1 MNTFLYEMES
11 VLSTKLTENGALT
24 YSSSLNKVLDLFA
37 LGGSYRG
44 RTDDD
49 IVFLFDSAYV
59 ENKAL
64 AVACLFY
71 LRDVRGGQGE
81 RRFFRVVLEKSI
93 DMFVADFG
101 SERVHKLLKLIAEYG
116 RWDDLLCILEKS
128 DLVVSIFKEQ
138 LEKDILECA
147 KKAPKGISLLAKWLP
162 SVNTSSANTRKKAQY
177 LATKLGMSEKKYRK
191 TLSMLRSELNILEK
205 DMSTNSWGT
214 IDYEKVPSQ
223 AMIKHRKAFTRHD
236 EERYTEYKAC
246 VASGEKTVNTAT
258 LYPYQIADKVL
269 AGAIERSDADM
280 LWNNLPDYV
289 PSGMSA
295 IAVVDVSGSMYS
307 GSPTA
312 VSVAI
317 SLGLYLA
324 QKNTGAF
331 EGKFITFSEKPQLV
345 SVDTKGSIV
354 DAIDS
359 MHLADWGYNTNLNAV
374 FDVFLKAASAP
385 GVQRSDIPNTI
396 IIISDMEFDYAC
408 GMTNYKL
415 AESKFKAAG
424 VEMPNVVF
432 WNVMARND
440 TIPVRKNQHG
450 TLLVSGFSPV
460 TFRYVVEGTTP
471 EQFMLS
477 VLGKERYKVIT
488 NVLVE

>member
-101 SERVHKLLKLIAEYG
+101 NERVHKLLKLIAEYG

-162 SVNTSSANTRKKAQY
+162 SVNTSSADTRKKAQY

-280 LWNNLPDYV
+280 LWNNLPNYV

-359 MHLADWGYNTNLNAV
+359 MHLSDWGYNTNLNAV
-374 FDVFLKAASAP
+374 FDVFLKAASAS
-385 GVQRSDIPNTI
+385 GVQKSDIPNTI
-396 IIISDMEFDYAC
+396 IIISDMEFDSAC

-432 WNVMARND
+432 WNVAARND
-440 TIPVRKNQHG
+440 TIPVRKDQHG

-477 VLGKERYKVIT
+477 VLGKERYKIIT